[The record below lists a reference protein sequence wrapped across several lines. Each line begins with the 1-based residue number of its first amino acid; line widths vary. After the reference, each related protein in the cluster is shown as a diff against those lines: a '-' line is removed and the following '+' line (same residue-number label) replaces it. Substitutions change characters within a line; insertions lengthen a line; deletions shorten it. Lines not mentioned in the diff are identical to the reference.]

1 MLCTWT
7 ARAIKHSSTILLFT
21 VHRSCGLKTYEAFT
35 SWQYADKQYKGLN
48 DINYTYTVYI

>member
-21 VHRSCGLKTYEAFT
+21 VHRSCGLKTYDAFT